1 MKKISQIVSPILMLV
16 LCTNCTKIT
25 ADVINEKASIT
36 ANAELPEN
44 PLVMTPISFSI
55 NPMISQVS
63 TLFCNEIS
71 IHHLD
76 KNDSLLYPKGAIFYQ
91 VTWSQEA
98 DPWWFGAKIPNSI
111 IKVERLQFNGADL
124 PDYKVYTGNP
134 LKRIT
139 QQSIDKNSR
148 IKFILSQNR
157 LKMP

>member
-76 KNDSLLYPKGAIFYQ
+76 KNDSLYTLK
-91 VTWSQEA
+91 E
-98 DPWWFGAKIPNSI
+98 
-111 IKVERLQFNGADL
+111 QFST
-124 PDYKVYTGNP
+124 K
-134 LKRIT
+134 
-139 QQSIDKNSR
+139 
-148 IKFILSQNR
+148 
-157 LKMP
+157 